1 METKDNNEN
10 SFIGLPYKTVR
21 LLLKESCIRIDAM
34 SRTLLSFE
42 RHGRTLSPAYCIEY
56 ENLLLERLSICNK
69 LYEYYADIWD
79 NGGWFMRWLVRKR
92 LVENG
97 DLHKKTLS
105 TLMLL
110 RNYMKLHN
118 YD

>member
-1 METKDNNEN
+1 METNEN
-10 SFIGLPYKTVR
+10 SNDSFVGLPYSEVK

-34 SRTLLSFE
+34 SKTLLSFE
-42 RHGRTLSPAYCIEY
+42 RIGRTLSPAYCSEY
-56 ENLLLERLSICNK
+56 ESLLLERLSICNR
-69 LYEYYADIWD
+69 LYEYYADIWE

-92 LVENG
+92 LVENAE
-97 DLHKKTLS
+97 LHKKTLS